1 MDQYSK
7 HKSVSFAL
15 YVAGAFALIAAATV
29 FIMASVVAI
38 TAHIRLGASLADIDL
53 FTPLLLAAVISL
65 IISGAIGIFF
75 ANSITGPISRISK
88 TADAIRE
95 GDLSARTGLRGDDEI
110 SRLAMNFDAM
120 ADSVERDRDLERQL
134 IGDVAHELRTPLMAI
149 QATVEA
155 IQDGV
160 FEADEERLST
170 LSSETRRLGRLVE
183 GLLRLNRLETGANAP
198 EQEPINLSEVISS
211 LIISHQAYVEDVNIA
226 LSSKIDDDVCVIGN
240 ADLIQQA
247 VANLLS
253 NAVRYTPQG
262 GSIHVSLTREKGSA
276 CIAVTDTGIGIS
288 EENMKKVFSRFW
300 RADEARDQSSGGLG
314 IGLSLV
320 KEIADQHRGR
330 LQVEST
336 LGEGSTFFIYIPLA
350 YCDQVVVASMSKS
363 DKRRAEKTTKREQER
378 KQKEIDRQNRQ
389 AAKAAAA
396 KQRRERQMQREQAK
410 KQSAAA
416 AHVKKQS
423 GHAGQGHTGANA
435 QGLQSDGQNLK
446 GARHQRHSVSST
458 VKEVTGILFKRK
470 IPLVPKKEKT
480 DTNKHD

>member
-226 LSSKIDDDVCVIGN
+226 LSRKIDDDVCVIGN

-350 YCDQVVVASMSKS
+350 YCDPVVVASMS
-363 DKRRAEKTTKREQER
+363 
-378 KQKEIDRQNRQ
+378 
-389 AAKAAAA
+389 
-396 KQRRERQMQREQAK
+396 
-410 KQSAAA
+410 
-416 AHVKKQS
+416 
-423 GHAGQGHTGANA
+423 
-435 QGLQSDGQNLK
+435 
-446 GARHQRHSVSST
+446 
-458 VKEVTGILFKRK
+458 
-470 IPLVPKKEKT
+470 
-480 DTNKHD
+480 